1 MNEYQF
7 KRGIVKDSAFVNV
20 VRYRLYTEDKD
31 RARILAYVSK
41 HFPGFS
47 VFNGISGYW
56 NGIAENSIVIE
67 ILTPELIKDC
77 RGDVKYTA
85 LELIQDIVS
94 YIKVSNVQESVAV
107 TRETVETSF
116 TL

>member
-1 MNEYQF
+1 MNERQ
-7 KRGIVKDSAFVNV
+7 VKSGMVKQSAFSNM

-56 NGIAENSIVIE
+56 NGNAENSIVIE
-67 ILTPELIKDC
+67 ILTPEVVTGAVYDSS
-77 RGDVKYTA
+77 A
-85 LELIQDIVS
+85 FEMIQDIVN